1 MKTLCTFLV
10 LTLFIFSAVFIYA
23 ETSRLSGLKENNRL
37 LESELK
43 LAKKTQLYFILNL
56 KEKKIYFKCRG
67 ITLRELDIEKVKLW
81 GQSPDLK
88 HYALV
93 KKSTL
98 FKPERK
104 EIKPEDKE
112 KDDGNFELDALE
124 LDDMPANFS
133 MVLDEGINISVRQKP
148 EGFFSGLRSIYSYT
162 AWHITRPLITIWNT
176 VQKKPF
182 TSIYITLSKK
192 DAQSLYWSF
201 YEGLVSII
209 YYPQDKT
216 DSN

>member
-1 MKTLCTFLV
+1 MA
-10 LTLFIFSAVFIYA
+10 LFVFSTVPGQAA
-23 ETSRLSGLKENNRL
+23 PLKSGEIRENNRL

-43 LAKKTQLYFILNL
+43 LAKKPQLYFIFNL

-67 ITLRELDIEKVKLW
+67 ITLRELEIEKVNLW

-88 HYALV
+88 ARVLL
-93 KKSTL
+93 KRSTL

-104 EIKPEDKE
+104 EINPKDKE
-112 KDDGNFELDALE
+112 EEEFELEALE

-148 EGFFSGLRSIYSYT
+148 EGFFSELRSIYSYT
-162 AWHITRPLITIWNT
+162 MWHITSPLITVWNA

-201 YEGLVSII
+201 YEGLAGII
-209 YYPQDKT
+209 YHPKG
-216 DSN
+216 

>member
-1 MKTLCTFLV
+1 MA
-10 LTLFIFSAVFIYA
+10 LFVFSPVPGQAVPLDSA
-23 ETSRLSGLKENNRL
+23 ELRENNRL

-43 LAKKTQLYFILNL
+43 LAKKPQLYFIFNL

-67 ITLRELDIEKVKLW
+67 VTLKELKIEKVKLW
-81 GQSPDLK
+81 GQYPDLK
-88 HYALV
+88 DHALF

-104 EIKPEDKE
+104 EINPKDNEKDKE
-112 KDDGNFELDALE
+112 EENFELEALE

-133 MVLDEGINISVRQKP
+133 MVHYEGINISVRQKP
-148 EGFFSGLRSIYSYT
+148 EGFFSELRSIYSNTMWY
-162 AWHITRPLITIWNT
+162 ITRPLITVWNT
-176 VQKKPF
+176 VQGKPF

-201 YEGLVSII
+201 YEGLAGII
-209 YYPQDKT
+209 YHPKG
-216 DSN
+216 